1 MQKIHCHICYSLN
14 TDEDFIC
21 DKCRE
26 YYCED
31 CSYTFTIQLNEYKT
45 KDNYVFMFG
54 KPSDDKIRMYEY
66 FIKICFPDYK
76 LVIDYTSGFPNI
88 NIGYYLIK

>member
-1 MQKIHCHICYSLN
+1 
-14 TDEDFIC
+14 
-21 DKCRE
+21 
-26 YYCED
+26 
-31 CSYTFTIQLNEYKT
+31 
-45 KDNYVFMFG
+45 MFG

-76 LVIDYTSGFPNI
+76 LVIDYTSGFPNT